1 MHSRRQFMTTGSL
14 AGLGLLAGCSRGA
27 DAEAGGAEPAWRPYS
42 SAGAPDDEDFWSHV
56 RSAYDLDPS
65 VVNLNYGL
73 SPAPRV
79 VQQALLDELAEAN
92 RAPLFHMRDATFG
105 RSEAAR
111 VAAARALG
119 CGPGEVA
126 ITRNGAE
133 ALEIAQLGIPL
144 EAGDEVLTTRE
155 DYWSTWN
162 VWQQRVARDGIVLK
176 VIDFGGPYPEP
187 EEIVD
192 RFEAAITPRTRVL
205 LFCHLTWRTGH
216 VLPVRALCQLAR
228 EREIQTIVDGAHA
241 LGHLPFSVSE
251 LGCDYYGTSGHKWLS
266 APLGTGLLYV
276 RRDRIPELWPPATS
290 YLADRRGGN
299 DIRKLEMIGSRPPAP
314 HNSIREAVRFLE
326 AVGVNRKAARLH
338 HLKTQ
343 WAERL
348 GRHERVRIVT
358 DLREGR
364 SYGIASFHVEGMSSA
379 VIAGRLLDEHGILV
393 AGPSEEAWSGP
404 PLVRVAPNV
413 FTVAEEVDA
422 FVRAVEQVA
431 GL

>member
-1 MHSRRQFMTTGSL
+1 MQNRREFMTTGTLLSL
-14 AGLGLLAGCSRGA
+14 SLLGGCSRRTFP
-27 DAEAGGAEPAWRPYS
+27 GGEGFESVWRPS
-42 SAGAPDDEDFWSHV
+42 SAPGTPDDEDFWRHV
-56 RSAYDLDPS
+56 RSAYDLDTS

-79 VQQALLDELAEAN
+79 VEKALLDELAGVN
-92 RAPLFHMRDATFG
+92 RAPLFHMRDATEG

-111 VAAARALG
+111 AAAARVLDCAAE
-119 CGPGEVA
+119 EVA

-133 ALEIAQLGIPL
+133 ALEIAQLGIALGP
-144 EAGDEVLTTRE
+144 GDEVLTTRE

-162 VWQQRVARDGIVLK
+162 VWQQRVAREDIAYK
-176 VIDFGGPYPEP
+176 EIDLGGPYPEA

-192 RFEAAITPRTRVL
+192 RFRAAITPRTRVL

-216 VLPVRALCQLAR
+216 VLPVRALCQMAR
-228 EREIQTIVDGAHA
+228 ERGIQTIVDGAHA
-241 LGHLPFSVSE
+241 LGHLPLSVSD

-276 RRDRIPELWPPATS
+276 RRDRIAELWPPATS

-299 DIRKLEMIGSRPPAP
+299 DIRKLEMIGSQPPAP
-314 HNSIREAVRFLE
+314 HNAIREAVAFLE
-326 AVGVNRKAARLH
+326 AVGVDRKAARLH
-338 HLKTQ
+338 YLKTR

-348 GRHERVRIVT
+348 ARYERVRIVT

-379 VIAGRLLDEHGILV
+379 VIADRLLDEHGIFV
-393 AGPSEEAWSGP
+393 GGPSEGAWSGP
-404 PLVRVAPNV
+404 PLVRVTPNV
-413 FTVAEEVDA
+413 FTAAEEVDG